1 MLGPLTALPYAKALD
16 SEIMSTTTAHVMHDG
31 KRGMTVGYSGRIT
44 RKGHWLDVVFIPD
57 ETTNE
62 NKKGNLTKNKLLK
75 FSLFFN

>member
-16 SEIMSTTTAHVMHDG
+16 SEIMYDV
-31 KRGMTVGYSGRIT
+31 KRKMIVGYSGRIT
-44 RKGHWLDVVFIPD
+44 HKGHWLDVVFIPD

-62 NKKGNLTKNKLLK
+62 NNKGNLTKNKLLK